1 MTRSAD
7 GVVEVER
14 VIAETLAV
22 LEALGEREP
31 RSKPCFLF
39 CLFAIDLRPLVLV
52 AGGKKRAASDFGGH
66 MQMVRRLQASRNR
79 LTAMKERAA
88 RPGDDLSVQVERA
101 KRRLEE
107 AVAAASAAEKRTAAE
122 IRALEADLEK
132 ERLRAAEAVEEARAD
147 HADELRRERE
157 AKEQAIAAAQG
168 RLAEIE
174 THAEAAERRIE
185 EAERRAAEAE
195 GAIADAGAQA
205 REAAAAWLRGQ
216 VESIRR
222 EAGRR

>member
-1 MTRSAD
+1 MN
-7 GVVEVER
+7 EP
-14 VIAETLAV
+14 AEKPSG
-22 LEALGEREP
+22 ENLG
-31 RSKPCFLF
+31 
-39 CLFAIDLRPLVLV
+39 A
-52 AGGKKRAASDFGGH
+52 
-66 MQMVRRLQASRNR
+66 
-79 LTAMKERAA
+79 
-88 RPGDDLSVQVERA
+88 QVEMA

-132 ERLRAAEAVEEARAD
+132 ERLRAGEAVEEARAD
-147 HADELRRERE
+147 HAEELRRERE
-157 AKEQAIAAAQG
+157 SKEEAIAAAQS
-168 RLAEIE
+168 RLSEIE

-195 GAIADAGAQA
+195 SAIGDAEAGA

-216 VESIRR
+216 VEAIRR